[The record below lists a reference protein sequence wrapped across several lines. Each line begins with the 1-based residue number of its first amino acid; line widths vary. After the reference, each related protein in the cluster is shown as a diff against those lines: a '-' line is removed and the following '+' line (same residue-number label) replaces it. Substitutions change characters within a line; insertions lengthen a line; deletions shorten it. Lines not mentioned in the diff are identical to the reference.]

1 MPLKS
6 LLKNKLLIQKHNN
19 VNEMALDCWPFW
31 MLEENISII
40 NEMVEE
46 EEKERKNQEDEQQH
60 SMPNFNPGQ
69 YMNQMK
75 NMTSG
80 FKK

>member
-1 MPLKS
+1 
-6 LLKNKLLIQKHNN
+6 
-19 VNEMALDCWPFW
+19 MALDQWPFW

-46 EEKERKNQEDEQQH
+46 EEKERKGQEEYQGQ
-60 SMPNFNPGQ
+60 SMPNFNPSQ
-69 YMNQMK
+69 YMNQMNSMAGK
-75 NMTSG
+75 